1 MNNDETSGSLEHV
14 DLLEILS
21 SLFEKRRTGNL
32 ILEKGREVKSIYF
45 KNGEIVFASSNQEE
59 DRLAN
64 ILLRAGILTRSQRDD
79 LFTEIRKT
87 GKRQGTVLMERGL
100 LNPDSLGSA
109 IALQV
114 KEILYSL
121 LLWESGSFALH
132 LGERPRQTIPI
143 ALDTA
148 SLVRELI
155 DRFRKGG
162 ALRR

>member
-1 MNNDETSGSLEHV
+1 MDNHDYPGSLEDI
-14 DLLEILS
+14 DLLEVLS
-21 SLFEKRRTGNL
+21 SLFEKRQTGNL
-32 ILEKGREVKSIYF
+32 ILERGREVKSIYF
-45 KNGEIVFASSNQEE
+45 NNGEIVFASSNQKE

-64 ILLRAGILTRSQRDD
+64 ILFRAGILTRNQRDN

-87 GKRQGTVLMERGL
+87 GKQQGTVLMERGL
-100 LNPDSLGSA
+100 LDRDSLGSA

-132 LGERPRQTIPI
+132 PGERPRQTIPI

-148 SLVRELI
+148 SLVREMI

-162 ALRR
+162 AMRR